1 MNNKT
6 ERLPLNPI
14 RISCLNPFRAIESGK
29 TIMDDG
35 QNVIIGQYDCEHA
48 GVHRLT
54 DYATG
59 KEILRHSDWAGFMAA
74 VWNFAATK

>member
-1 MNNKT
+1 
-6 ERLPLNPI
+6 
-14 RISCLNPFRAIESGK
+14 
-29 TIMDDG
+29 MDDG